1 MKKTIAIFL
10 TVLLA
15 LTMGM
20 SAFAEETSGQSDSL
34 VVANATKL
42 SGYFFT
48 ELWGNNTSDQD
59 VRAMLHGLETVTW
72 TEEPQFDINS
82 TVVKS
87 VKDLA
92 YKNGDRSMHIEL
104 NENLRYSDGTEITA
118 ADYVFSILLQASPE
132 LKELGAS
139 EGAYKWVY
147 GYEAYHNGEKDTFE
161 GVNIIDK
168 YTFALHVRKDALPYF
183 YQNALIRVYPY
194 PISEILPGCEVEN
207 TSRGARIKGE
217 YNAQTLEDTLF
228 NVIDGYA
235 SHPSVVSGPYKLV
248 SYDAESGEARFE
260 KNEYFPGNYQNQT
273 ANIEKVTLKWA
284 NPDTIVD
291 EMKAGEVDLL
301 DKVVS
306 REQMKA
312 LTDAGLTREL
322 YARRGY
328 GYLSFACEDNRVC
341 ADQKVRQAIA
351 YAVDAETFIDQY
363 FGSYGYPVYSYY
375 GQGQWMVGVVNGIVT
390 PKQMTANEAKR
401 LGELTLDNL
410 NHYDFDL
417 EKARSLLDEAG
428 WNLNAEGGEYES
440 GVRYRKVN
448 DELQPLEIRW
458 AKTSDGKAA
467 DALAGIIAPAF
478 EEIGIQLTITEMPFT
493 QVLSQYYRL
502 EEREYDM
509 FFLATNFA
517 DVFDPTRIVSSAE
530 SDQGVNNTTGIVDE
544 KLYQLAVDMARVKP
558 LEFVT
563 YLEKWQ
569 AFQEYYNE
577 VLPTV
582 PIYSDVYADFIGPR
596 LTNFHITDYANWAT
610 AILYANFE

>member
-328 GYLSFACEDNRVC
+328 GYLSFACEDDRVC

-417 EKARSLLDEAG
+417 EKAKSLLDEAG

-467 DALAGIIAPAF
+467 DALAGVIAPAF

-530 SDQGVNNTTGIVDE
+530 SDQGVNNTTGIADE

>member
-72 TEEPQFDINS
+72 TEEPQFDINN

-207 TSRGARIKGE
+207 TSRGVRIKGE

-235 SHPSVVSGPYKLV
+235 SHPSVVSGPYRLV

-417 EKARSLLDEAG
+417 EKAKSLLDEAG

-530 SDQGVNNTTGIVDE
+530 SDQGVNNTTGIADE

>member
-20 SAFAEETSGQSDSL
+20 GAFAEETSGQRDSL

-72 TEEPQFDINS
+72 TEEPQFDINN
-82 TVVKS
+82 TVVES
-87 VKDLA
+87 VKNVG
-92 YKNGDRSMHIEL
+92 YKNGDRSFQITL
-104 NENLRYSDGTEITA
+104 NENLRYSDGTPITA

-132 LKELGAS
+132 LTELGAS
-139 EGAYKWVY
+139 EGAYSWLY
-147 GYEAYHNGEKDTFE
+147 GYEAYHSGETDTFE
-161 GVNIIDK
+161 GVMLKDE
-168 YTFALHVRKDALPYF
+168 YSFSLRVSKDALPYF

-194 PISEILPGCEVEN
+194 PISEILPGCEVEM
-207 TSRGARIKGE
+207 TEFGARISGE
-217 YNAQTLEDTLF
+217 YDADTLAYTLF
-228 NVIDGYA
+228 DETEGYV
-235 SHPSVVSGPYKLV
+235 SHPSVVSGPYTLV
-248 SYDAESGEARFE
+248 SYDAESGEAQFE
-260 KNEYFPGNYQNQT
+260 KNEYFPGNYQGQT

-284 NPDTIVD
+284 DPDTIVD
-291 EMKAGEVDLL
+291 EMKAGAVDLL
-301 DKVVS
+301 DKAVS
-306 REQMKA
+306 AEQIHE
-312 LTDAGLTREL
+312 LTDAGFDKEL

-328 GYLSFACEDNRVC
+328 GFLSFACEDDRVC
-341 ADQKVRQAIA
+341 ADQRVRQAIA
-351 YAVDAETFIDQY
+351 YAVDTETFISEY
-363 FGSYGYPVYSYY
+363 LGSYGYPVYSYY
-375 GQGQWMVGVVNGIVT
+375 GQGQWMVGVVNGVVA
-390 PKQMTANEAKR
+390 PEQMTDREERHLNA
-401 LGELTLDNL
+401 LTLDNL
-410 NHYDFDL
+410 NPYDFDL
-417 EKARSLLDEAG
+417 EKAKSLLDEAG
-428 WNLNAEGGEYES
+428 WNLNAEGGAYES
-440 GVRYRKVN
+440 GVRYRKVD

-467 DALAGIIAPAF
+467 DTLAGIIAPAF

-493 QVLSQYYRL
+493 QMLNQYYRL

-517 DVFDPTRIVSSAE
+517 DVFDPSKNFSLDE
-530 SDQGVNNTTGIVDE
+530 SDQGVSNTTGIADE

-582 PIYSDVYADFIGPR
+582 PIYSDVYADFTSDR
-596 LTNFHITDYANWAT
+596 LTDFHITDYANWAT

>member
-417 EKARSLLDEAG
+417 EKAKSLLDEAG

-467 DALAGIIAPAF
+467 DALAGVIAPAF

-517 DVFDPTRIVSSAE
+517 DVFDPSKTFSPDE
-530 SDQGVNNTTGIVDE
+530 SDQGVNNTTGIADE
-544 KLYQLAVDMARVKP
+544 KLYRLAVDMARVKP

-582 PIYSDVYADFIGPR
+582 PIYSDVYADFIGSR

>member
-72 TEEPQFDINS
+72 TEEPQFDINN

-417 EKARSLLDEAG
+417 EKAKSLLDEAG
-428 WNLNAEGGEYES
+428 WNLSAEGGEYES

-517 DVFDPTRIVSSAE
+517 DVFDPSKTFSPDE
-530 SDQGVNNTTGIVDE
+530 SDQGVNNTTGIADE
-544 KLYQLAVDMARVKP
+544 KLYRLAVDMARVKP

-582 PIYSDVYADFIGPR
+582 PIYSDVYADFIGSR

>member
-328 GYLSFACEDNRVC
+328 GYLSFACEDDRVC

-417 EKARSLLDEAG
+417 EKAKSLLDEAG

-467 DALAGIIAPAF
+467 DALAGVIAPAF

-493 QVLSQYYRL
+493 QVLNQYYRL

-530 SDQGVNNTTGIVDE
+530 SDQGVNNTTGIADE
-544 KLYQLAVDMARVKP
+544 KLYRLAVDMARVKP

>member
-72 TEEPQFDINS
+72 TEEPQFDINN

-235 SHPSVVSGPYKLV
+235 SHPSVVSGPYRLV

-417 EKARSLLDEAG
+417 EKAKSLLDEAG

-493 QVLSQYYRL
+493 QVLNQYYRL

>member
-20 SAFAEETSGQSDSL
+20 SAFAEGTSGRRDSL

-291 EMKAGEVDLL
+291 EMKVGEVDLL

-328 GYLSFACEDNRVC
+328 GYLSFACEDDRVC

-417 EKARSLLDEAG
+417 EKAKSLLDEAG

-493 QVLSQYYRL
+493 QVLNQYYRL

-530 SDQGVNNTTGIVDE
+530 SDQGVNNTTGIADE

>member
-72 TEEPQFDINS
+72 TEEPQFDINN

-235 SHPSVVSGPYKLV
+235 SHPSVVSGPYRLV

-417 EKARSLLDEAG
+417 EKAGSLLDEAG

-467 DALAGIIAPAF
+467 DALAGVIAPAF

-493 QVLSQYYRL
+493 QVLNQYYRL

-530 SDQGVNNTTGIVDE
+530 SDQGVNNTTGIADE

>member
-20 SAFAEETSGQSDSL
+20 SAFAEGTSGRSDSL

-82 TVVKS
+82 TVVES
-87 VKDLA
+87 VKNLG
-92 YKNGDRSMHIEL
+92 YKNGDRSFQIKL
-104 NENLRYSDGTEITA
+104 NEHLRYSDGTEVTA
-118 ADYVFSILLQASPE
+118 ADYVFSILLMASPE
-132 LKELGAS
+132 LKELGAA
-139 EGAYKWVY
+139 EGAYNWLY
-147 GYEAYHNGEKDTFE
+147 GYEDYHNGETDVFA
-161 GVNIIDK
+161 GVILKDK
-168 YTFALHVRKDALPYF
+168 YNFSLRVRMDALPYF
-183 YQNALIRVYPY
+183 YQNALLRVYPY
-194 PISEILPGCEVEN
+194 PISEILPGCEVEMTEN
-207 TSRGARIKGE
+207 GVRIKGE
-217 YNAQTLEDTLF
+217 YDAQTLADTLF
-228 NVIDGYA
+228 NEVDGYA
-235 SHPSVVSGPYKLV
+235 SHPSVVSGPYRLV

-260 KNEYFPGNYQNQT
+260 KNEYFPGNYEGQT
-273 ANIEKVTLKWA
+273 AGIKKVTLKWA
-284 NPDTIVD
+284 DPDTIVE

-301 DKVVS
+301 DKTTS
-306 REQMKA
+306 LQQIDE
-312 LTDAGLTREL
+312 LTDAGISKEL

-328 GYLSFACEDNRVC
+328 GFLSFACEDDRVC

-351 YAVDAETFIDQY
+351 YAVDAETFIDEY

-375 GQGQWMVGVVNGIVT
+375 GQGQWMVGVVNGIVE
-390 PKQMTANEAKR
+390 PAQMTAREERHLNA
-401 LGELTLDNL
+401 LTLDNL

-493 QVLSQYYRL
+493 QVLNQYYRL
-502 EEREYDM
+502 EKREYDM

-530 SDQGVNNTTGIVDE
+530 SDQGVNNTTGIADE

>member
-1 MKKTIAIFL
+1 M
-10 TVLLA
+10 
-15 LTMGM
+15 
-20 SAFAEETSGQSDSL
+20 
-34 VVANATKL
+34 
-42 SGYFFT
+42 
-48 ELWGNNTSDQD
+48 
-59 VRAMLHGLETVTW
+59 
-72 TEEPQFDINS
+72 
-82 TVVKS
+82 
-87 VKDLA
+87 
-92 YKNGDRSMHIEL
+92 
-104 NENLRYSDGTEITA
+104 
-118 ADYVFSILLQASPE
+118 
-132 LKELGAS
+132 
-139 EGAYKWVY
+139 
-147 GYEAYHNGEKDTFE
+147 
-161 GVNIIDK
+161 
-168 YTFALHVRKDALPYF
+168 
-183 YQNALIRVYPY
+183 
-194 PISEILPGCEVEN
+194 EN

-235 SHPSVVSGPYKLV
+235 SHPSVVSGPYRLV

-417 EKARSLLDEAG
+417 EKAKSLLDEAG

-493 QVLSQYYRL
+493 QVLNQYYRL

>member
-20 SAFAEETSGQSDSL
+20 SAFAEGTSGQSDSL

-72 TEEPQFDINS
+72 TEEPQFDINN

-417 EKARSLLDEAG
+417 EKAKSLLDEAG

-467 DALAGIIAPAF
+467 DALAGVIAPAF

>member
-48 ELWGNNTSDQD
+48 ELWGNDTSDQD

-72 TEEPQFDINS
+72 TEEPQFDINN

-291 EMKAGEVDLL
+291 EMKVGEVDLL

-328 GYLSFACEDNRVC
+328 GYLSFACEDDRVC

-417 EKARSLLDEAG
+417 EKAKSLLDEAG

-493 QVLSQYYRL
+493 QVLNQYYRL

-530 SDQGVNNTTGIVDE
+530 SDQGVNNTTGIADE

>member
-72 TEEPQFDINS
+72 TEEPQFDINN

-417 EKARSLLDEAG
+417 EKAKSLLDEAG

-467 DALAGIIAPAF
+467 DALAGVIAPAF

>member
-417 EKARSLLDEAG
+417 EKAKSLLDEAG

>member
-15 LTMGM
+15 LMMGM

-72 TEEPQFDINS
+72 TEEPQFDINN

-235 SHPSVVSGPYKLV
+235 SHPSVVSGPYRLV

-417 EKARSLLDEAG
+417 EKAKSLLDEAG

-530 SDQGVNNTTGIVDE
+530 SDQGVNNTTGIADE
-544 KLYQLAVDMARVKP
+544 KLYRLAVDMARVKP

>member
-20 SAFAEETSGQSDSL
+20 SAFAEETSGQRDSL

-72 TEEPQFDINS
+72 TEEPQFDINY
-82 TVVKS
+82 TVVES
-87 VKDLA
+87 VKNTG
-92 YKNGDRSMHIEL
+92 YKNGDRSFQITL
-104 NENLRYSDGTEITA
+104 NENLRYSDGTPITA
-118 ADYVFSILLQASPE
+118 ADYVFSILLQASPA

-139 EGAYKWVY
+139 EGAYSWLY
-147 GYEAYHNGEKDTFE
+147 GYEAYHNGETDTFA
-161 GVNIIDK
+161 GVILKDE
-168 YTFALHVRKDALPYF
+168 YSFSLRVSKDALPYF

-194 PISEILPGCEVEN
+194 PISEILPGCEVEM
-207 TSRGARIKGE
+207 TEFGARISGE
-217 YNAQTLEDTLF
+217 YDADTLAYTLF
-228 NVIDGYA
+228 DETEGYV
-235 SHPSVVSGPYKLV
+235 SHPTVVSGPYTLV
-248 SYDAESGEARFE
+248 SYDAESGEAQFE
-260 KNEYFPGNYQNQT
+260 KNEYFPGNYQGQT

-284 NPDTIVD
+284 DPDTIVD
-291 EMKAGEVDLL
+291 EMKNGEVDLL
-301 DKVVS
+301 DKAVS
-306 REQMKA
+306 AEQIA
-312 LTDAGLTREL
+312 ELTDAGFDKEL

-328 GYLSFACEDNRVC
+328 GFLSFACEDDRVC
-341 ADQKVRQAIA
+341 ADQRVRQAIA
-351 YAVDAETFIDQY
+351 YAVDTETFISEY
-363 FGSYGYPVYSYY
+363 LGSYGYPVYSYY
-375 GQGQWMVGVVNGIVT
+375 GQGQWMVGVVNGVVA
-390 PKQMTANEAKR
+390 PEQMTDREEKHLNA
-401 LGELTLDNL
+401 LTLDNL
-410 NHYDFDL
+410 NPYTFDL
-417 EKARSLLDEAG
+417 EKAKSLLDEAG
-428 WNLNAEGGEYES
+428 WNLNAEGGAYES
-440 GVRYRKVN
+440 GVRYRKVD

-467 DALAGIIAPAF
+467 DTLAGIIAPAF

-493 QVLSQYYRL
+493 QMLNQYYRL

-517 DVFDPTRIVSSAE
+517 DVFDPSKNFSLDE
-530 SDQGVNNTTGIVDE
+530 SDQGVSNTTGIADE

-582 PIYSDVYADFIGPR
+582 PIYSDVYADFTSDR
-596 LTNFHITDYANWAT
+596 LTDFYITDYASWAI

>member
-328 GYLSFACEDNRVC
+328 GYLSFACEDDRVC

-417 EKARSLLDEAG
+417 EKAKSLLDEAG

-467 DALAGIIAPAF
+467 DALADIIAPAF

-493 QVLSQYYRL
+493 QVLNQYYRL

-530 SDQGVNNTTGIVDE
+530 SDQGVNNTTGIADE

-582 PIYSDVYADFIGPR
+582 PIYSDVYADFIGSR

>member
-328 GYLSFACEDNRVC
+328 GFLSFACEDDRVC

-417 EKARSLLDEAG
+417 EKAKSLLDEAG

-467 DALAGIIAPAF
+467 DALAGVIAPAF

-582 PIYSDVYADFIGPR
+582 PIYSDVYADFIGSR

>member
-20 SAFAEETSGQSDSL
+20 SAFAEEASGQSDSL

-72 TEEPQFDINS
+72 TEEPQFEVNS

-92 YKNGDRSMHIEL
+92 YQNGDRSMHIRL
-104 NENLRYSDGTEITA
+104 NENLRYSDGTEVTA
-118 ADYVFSILLQASPE
+118 ADYVFSILLQASPQ

-139 EGAYKWVY
+139 EGAFKWVY
-147 GYEAYHNGEKDTFE
+147 GYEAYHNGETDIFE
-161 GVNIIDK
+161 GVRVIDK
-168 YTFALHVRKDALPYF
+168 YTFSLRVCKEYLPYF
-183 YQNALIRVYPY
+183 YQNTLIRVQPY

-207 TSRGARIKGE
+207 TTRGAHIKGD
-217 YNAQTLEDTLF
+217 YTAQTLEDTLF
-228 NVIDGYA
+228 DAADGYV
-235 SHPSVVSGPYKLV
+235 SHPSVVSGPYRLV

-260 KNEYFPGNYQNQT
+260 KNEYFPGNYEGQK
-273 ANIEKVTLKWA
+273 ASIEKVTLKWA

-301 DKVVS
+301 DKAVS
-306 REQMKA
+306 REQIRA
-312 LTDAGLTREL
+312 LNEAGFTREL

-328 GYLSFACEDNRVC
+328 GYLSFACEDDRVC
-341 ADQKVRQAIA
+341 ADKRVRQAIA
-351 YAVDAETFIDQY
+351 YAVDSETFIDQY
-363 FGSYGYPVYSYY
+363 FGGYGYPVYSYY

-390 PKQMTANEAKR
+390 PKKMTGYEENR
-401 LGELTLDNL
+401 LNALTLDNL
-410 NHYDFDL
+410 NHYDYDL
-417 EKARSLLDEAG
+417 EKAKSLLNEAG
-428 WNLNAEGGEYES
+428 WNLNAEGGAYES
-440 GVRYRKVN
+440 GVRYRRVN

-467 DALAGIIAPAF
+467 DVLADILAPAF

-517 DVFDPTRIVSSAE
+517 DVFDPSKSFSTAQ

-569 AFQEYYNE
+569 AFEEYYNE

-582 PIYSDVYADFIGPR
+582 PIYSDVYADFFSDR
-596 LTNFHITDYANWAT
+596 LTDFHITDYANWPT
-610 AILYANFE
+610 AILYAAFK

>member
-72 TEEPQFDINS
+72 TEEPQFDINN

-328 GYLSFACEDNRVC
+328 GYLSFACEDDRVC

-417 EKARSLLDEAG
+417 EKAKSLLDEAG
-428 WNLNAEGGEYES
+428 WNLNAEGGAYES

-493 QVLSQYYRL
+493 QVLNQYYRL

-517 DVFDPTRIVSSAE
+517 DVFDPSKTFSPDE

>member
-118 ADYVFSILLQASPE
+118 VDYVFSILLQASPE

-417 EKARSLLDEAG
+417 EKAKSLLDEAG

-467 DALAGIIAPAF
+467 DALAGVIAPAF

-493 QVLSQYYRL
+493 QVLNQYYRL

-530 SDQGVNNTTGIVDE
+530 SDQGVNNTTGIADE

>member
-15 LTMGM
+15 LMMGM

-72 TEEPQFDINS
+72 TEEPQFDINN

-417 EKARSLLDEAG
+417 EKAKSLLDEAG

-467 DALAGIIAPAF
+467 DALAGVIAPAF

-530 SDQGVNNTTGIVDE
+530 SDQGVNNTTGIADE

>member
-72 TEEPQFDINS
+72 TEEPQFDINN

-417 EKARSLLDEAG
+417 EKAKSLLDEAG

-467 DALAGIIAPAF
+467 DALAGVIAPAF

-530 SDQGVNNTTGIVDE
+530 SDQGVNNTTGIADE
-544 KLYQLAVDMARVKP
+544 KLYQLAVNMARVKP

>member
-20 SAFAEETSGQSDSL
+20 SAFAENTSDTRDTL
-34 VVANATKL
+34 IVANATKL

-82 TVVKS
+82 TVVES
-87 VKDLA
+87 VKNLG
-92 YKNGDRSMHIEL
+92 YKNGDRSFQIKL
-104 NENLRYSDGTEITA
+104 NENLRYSDGTKVTA

-132 LKELGAS
+132 LKELGAA
-139 EGAYKWVY
+139 EGAYSWLY
-147 GYEAYHNGEKDTFE
+147 GYEDYHNGETDVFAGVMLKDE
-161 GVNIIDK
+161 
-168 YTFALHVRKDALPYF
+168 YTFSLRVCKDALPYF
-183 YQNALIRVYPY
+183 YQNALLRVYPY
-194 PISEILPGCEVEN
+194 PISEILPGCEVEMTVN
-207 TSRGARIKGE
+207 GARIKGE

-228 NVIDGYA
+228 NVIDGYV
-235 SHPSVVSGPYKLV
+235 SRPSVVSGPYKLV
-248 SYDAESGEARFE
+248 SYDAESGEAQFE
-260 KNEYFPGNYQNQT
+260 KNEYFVGNYQGQT
-273 ANIEKVTLKWA
+273 ANIEKVMLKWA
-284 NPDTIVD
+284 DPDTIVD

-306 REQMKA
+306 AEQIHE
-312 LTDAGLTREL
+312 LTDADIAKEL

-328 GYLSFACEDNRVC
+328 GFLSFACEDDRVC

-351 YAVDAETFIDQY
+351 YAVDTETFISEY
-363 FGSYGYPVYSYY
+363 LGSFGYPVYSYY
-375 GQGQWMVGVVNGIVT
+375 GQGQWMVGVVNGVVEPEQKT
-390 PKQMTANEAKR
+390 DREERHLNA
-401 LGELTLDNL
+401 LTLDNL
-410 NHYDFDL
+410 NHYDYDL
-417 EKARSLLDEAG
+417 EKAKSLLDEAG
-428 WNLNAEGGEYES
+428 WNLNAEGGAYES

-467 DALAGIIAPAF
+467 DALAGILAPAF

-493 QVLSQYYRL
+493 QVLNQYYRL

-517 DVFDPTRIVSSAE
+517 DVFDPSKTFSSDE
-530 SDQGVNNTTGIVDE
+530 SDQGVNNTTGLVDE

-582 PIYSDVYADFIGPR
+582 PIYSDVYADFIGSR
-596 LTNFHITDYANWAT
+596 LTNFTITDYANWAT

>member
-72 TEEPQFDINS
+72 TEEPQFDINN

-284 NPDTIVD
+284 NPDAIVD

-306 REQMKA
+306 REQMEA

-467 DALAGIIAPAF
+467 DALAGVIAPAF

-493 QVLSQYYRL
+493 QVLNQYYRL

-530 SDQGVNNTTGIVDE
+530 NDQGVNNTTGIADE

>member
-72 TEEPQFDINS
+72 TEEPQFDINN

-417 EKARSLLDEAG
+417 EKAKSLLDEAG

-467 DALAGIIAPAF
+467 DALAGVIAPAF

-530 SDQGVNNTTGIVDE
+530 SDQGVNNTTGIADE

>member
-72 TEEPQFDINS
+72 TEEPQFDINN

-328 GYLSFACEDNRVC
+328 GYLSFACEDDRVC

-417 EKARSLLDEAG
+417 EKAKSLLDEAG

-493 QVLSQYYRL
+493 QVLNQYYRL

-517 DVFDPTRIVSSAE
+517 DVFDPSKTFSPDE

-582 PIYSDVYADFIGPR
+582 PIYSDVYADFIG
-596 LTNFHITDYANWAT
+596 
-610 AILYANFE
+610 

>member
-72 TEEPQFDINS
+72 TEEPQFDINN

-328 GYLSFACEDNRVC
+328 GFLSFACEDDRVC

-417 EKARSLLDEAG
+417 EKAKSLLDEAG

-530 SDQGVNNTTGIVDE
+530 SDQGVNNTTGIADE
-544 KLYQLAVDMARVKP
+544 KLYRLAVDMARVKP

-596 LTNFHITDYANWAT
+596 LANFHITDYANWAT

>member
-72 TEEPQFDINS
+72 TEEPQFDINN

-417 EKARSLLDEAG
+417 EKAKSLLDEAG

-493 QVLSQYYRL
+493 QVLNQYYRL

-530 SDQGVNNTTGIVDE
+530 SDQGVNNTTGIADE
-544 KLYQLAVDMARVKP
+544 KLYRLAVDMARVKP

>member
-72 TEEPQFDINS
+72 TEEPQFDINN

-328 GYLSFACEDNRVC
+328 GYLSFACEDDRVC

-417 EKARSLLDEAG
+417 EKAKSLLDEAG

-467 DALAGIIAPAF
+467 DALAGVIAPAF

-530 SDQGVNNTTGIVDE
+530 SDQGVNNTTGIADE

>member
-20 SAFAEETSGQSDSL
+20 SAFAENTSDTRDTL

-82 TVVKS
+82 TVVES
-87 VKDLA
+87 VKNLG
-92 YKNGDRSMHIEL
+92 YKNGDRSFQIKL
-104 NENLRYSDGTEITA
+104 NENLRYSDGTKVTA

-132 LKELGAS
+132 LKELGAA
-139 EGAYKWVY
+139 EGAYSWLY
-147 GYEAYHNGEKDTFE
+147 GYEDYHNGETDVFAGVMLKDE
-161 GVNIIDK
+161 
-168 YTFALHVRKDALPYF
+168 YTFSLRVCKDALPYF
-183 YQNALIRVYPY
+183 YQNALLRVYPY
-194 PISEILPGCEVEN
+194 PISEILPGCEVEMTVN
-207 TSRGARIKGE
+207 GARIKGE

-228 NVIDGYA
+228 NVIDGYV

-248 SYDAESGEARFE
+248 SYDAESGEAQFE
-260 KNEYFPGNYQNQT
+260 KNEYFVGNYQGQT
-273 ANIEKVTLKWA
+273 ANIEKVMLKWA
-284 NPDTIVD
+284 DPDTIVD

-306 REQMKA
+306 AEQIHE
-312 LTDAGLTREL
+312 LTDADIAKEL

-328 GYLSFACEDNRVC
+328 GFLSFACEDDRVC

-351 YAVDAETFIDQY
+351 YAVDTETFISEY
-363 FGSYGYPVYSYY
+363 LGSYGYPVYSYY
-375 GQGQWMVGVVNGIVT
+375 GQGQWMVGVVNGVVEPEQKT
-390 PKQMTANEAKR
+390 DREERHLNA
-401 LGELTLDNL
+401 LTLDNL
-410 NHYDFDL
+410 NHYDYDL
-417 EKARSLLDEAG
+417 EKAKSLLDEAG
-428 WNLNAEGGEYES
+428 WNLNAEGGAYES

-467 DALAGIIAPAF
+467 DALAGILAPAF

-493 QVLSQYYRL
+493 QVLNQYYRL

-517 DVFDPTRIVSSAE
+517 DVFDPSKTFSSDE
-530 SDQGVNNTTGIVDE
+530 SDQGVNNTTGLVDE

-582 PIYSDVYADFIGPR
+582 PIYSDVYADFIGSR
-596 LTNFHITDYANWAT
+596 LTNFTITDYANWAT

>member
-72 TEEPQFDINS
+72 TEEPQFDINN

-417 EKARSLLDEAG
+417 EKAKSLLDEAG

-467 DALAGIIAPAF
+467 DALAGVIAPAF

-493 QVLSQYYRL
+493 QVLNQYYRL

-530 SDQGVNNTTGIVDE
+530 SDQGVNNTTGIADE

>member
-72 TEEPQFDINS
+72 TEEPQFDINN

-92 YKNGDRSMHIEL
+92 HKNGDRSMHIEL

-132 LKELGAS
+132 LKELGAA

-147 GYEAYHNGEKDTFE
+147 GYEAYHSGEKDTFE
-161 GVNIIDK
+161 GVAIIDK
-168 YTFALHVRKDALPYF
+168 YTFALHVCKDALPYF

-248 SYDAESGEARFE
+248 SYDAESGEAQFE
-260 KNEYFPGNYQNQT
+260 KNEYFPGNYQGQK

-284 NPDTIVD
+284 NPETIVD
-291 EMKAGEVDLL
+291 EMKTGKVDLL

-328 GYLSFACEDNRVC
+328 GFLSFACEDDRVC

-351 YAVDAETFIDQY
+351 YAVDTETFIDQY
-363 FGSYGYPVYSYY
+363 LGSYGYPVYSYY

-390 PKQMTANEAKR
+390 PEQMTANEEKR
-401 LGELTLDNL
+401 LGALTLDNL

-417 EKARSLLDEAG
+417 EKAKSLLDEAG

-493 QVLSQYYRL
+493 QVLNQYYRL

-517 DVFDPTRIVSSAE
+517 DVFDPTRTFSSDE

-582 PIYSDVYADFIGPR
+582 PIYSDVYADFIGSR